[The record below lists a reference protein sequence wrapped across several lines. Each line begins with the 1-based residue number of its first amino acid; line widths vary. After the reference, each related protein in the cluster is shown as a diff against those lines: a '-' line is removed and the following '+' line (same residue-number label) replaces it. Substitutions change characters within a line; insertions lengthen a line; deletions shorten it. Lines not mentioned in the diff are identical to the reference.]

1 MDKVRQQMLDNGDYV
16 VPDPW
21 RLESEEYREN
31 RKGRSR
37 LTSDL
42 LDMPQ
47 ESYLKE
53 WKANDTIPLTVT
65 NRWELL
71 TYHLNS
77 IARANRNYEHH
88 PSNY

>member
-1 MDKVRQQMLDNGDYV
+1 MLDNGNYV
-16 VPDPW
+16 VPDPS
-21 RLESEEYREN
+21 RLESEEYREF
-31 RKGRSR
+31 RKSKSR

-53 WKANDTIPLTVT
+53 WKPNDTIPLAVT

-77 IARANRNYEHH
+77 IAKGKQKL
-88 PSNY
+88 

>member
-1 MDKVRQQMLDNGDYV
+1 MDKLRQQMLDNGDCV
-16 VPDPW
+16 VPDSW

-31 RKGRSR
+31 RKSKSR

-53 WKANDTIPLTVT
+53 
-65 NRWELL
+65 
-71 TYHLNS
+71 
-77 IARANRNYEHH
+77 
-88 PSNY
+88 

>member
-1 MDKVRQQMLDNGDYV
+1 MYMKRYDDRNNIFEEQLAKKKKVALANLQEQMDTLRQQILDNGDYV

-21 RLESEEYREN
+21 RLESDEYREN
-31 RKGRSR
+31 RKSKSR

-53 WKANDTIPLTVT
+53 
-65 NRWELL
+65 
-71 TYHLNS
+71 
-77 IARANRNYEHH
+77 
-88 PSNY
+88 